1 MEHMKGWRSAMEH
14 LLEVRDLRCGY
25 GSGSRKTEIVHGVSF
40 HVDAREFVCVI
51 GANGCG
57 KTTTLKSMMCL
68 LALSPCAAWTE
79 IGIVAIALKQ

>member
-51 GANGCG
+51 GANV
-57 KTTTLKSMMCL
+57 LF
-68 LALSPCAAWTE
+68 
-79 IGIVAIALKQ
+79 